1 MATALASF
9 AITSPPPPPRPRRSP
24 ISSSP
29 ARLNASFLGDRVG
42 SVRCGALGEGSRG
55 GFDDRTVYRG
65 TYGPWTVDPS
75 DVREVVLYRSGL
87 VTAATSF
94 VIAASA
100 AFLPEGNIV
109 GDIVRQDIDLLY
121 VIGASGLGLSLFLIH
136 IYVTPIKRFL
146 QALWAIGVLGSIGT
160 YATLAQPHNESLVQY
175 AIDNPAALWLIGPL
189 FAALT
194 GLVFKEGLCYGK
206 LEAGVLTFVIPG
218 LLLGHLSTLMDNG
231 TKLSLLGLWMALFLV
246 FAARKFQQP
255 IKDDI
260 GDKSVF
266 MFNALPEEE
275 KEALLQK
282 LEQIT
287 GRQLD

>member
-9 AITSPPPPPRPRRSP
+9 AITSPPPPPPRLRRSP
-24 ISSSP
+24 ISSPP

-65 TYGPWTVDPS
+65 AYGPWTVDPS

-109 GDIVRQDIDLLY
+109 GDIIRQDIDLLY

-218 LLLGHLSTLMDNG
+218 LLLGHLSSLMDNG

-255 IKDDI
+255 IKVTNLYSCSMLFL
-260 GDKSVF
+260 KRKRRLCFRS
-266 MFNALPEEE
+266 LS
-275 KEALLQK
+275 K
-282 LEQIT
+282 
-287 GRQLD
+287 